1 MGMFHWVSLCSNTLN
16 SKSLH
21 TSYFFH
27 FCSFT
32 ETSKEKKTK
41 VDPKLVFPLKLWL
54 LSWLPRE
61 RKRWNSKTGL
71 PRSDDKED
79 WVQLGERKQ
88 PGSPEE
94 VTHPVNAQFFSIR
107 FPHYLGTW
115 NRLDLVTVPLTT
127 ISQKSER
134 YTRHQNRTIGIYV
147 NTSCIFHNLE
157 VLFILNGPIIKFCQL
172 KDHKDS
178 SLSHC
183 P

>member
-21 TSYFFH
+21 TLYFFH
-27 FCSFT
+27 FYSFT

-71 PRSDDKED
+71 PQSDDKED

-94 VTHPVNAQFFSIR
+94 VPHPVYAQFFQSA
-107 FPHYLGTW
+107 FPLSWGLEQAWPSAVSTDNHFTEKV
-115 NRLDLVTVPLTT
+115 NVILVIKIGPLV
-127 ISQKSER
+127 
-134 YTRHQNRTIGIYV
+134 YT
-147 NTSCIFHNLE
+147 
-157 VLFILNGPIIKFCQL
+157 
-172 KDHKDS
+172 
-178 SLSHC
+178 
-183 P
+183 

>member
-1 MGMFHWVSLCSNTLN
+1 MLTVRTRVKDYNSLLYTVGRSTIFVQQRRDSVDLICHRICASMGMFHWVSLCSNTLN
-16 SKSLH
+16 SESLH

-41 VDPKLVFPLKLWL
+41 VDPKLVFPVKLWL

-71 PRSDDKED
+71 PQSDDKED

-94 VTHPVNAQFFSIR
+94 VPARFMRNFFQSA
-107 FPHYLGTW
+107 FPTILGPGTG
-115 NRLDLVTVPLTT
+115 LT
-127 ISQKSER
+127 
-134 YTRHQNRTIGIYV
+134 
-147 NTSCIFHNLE
+147 
-157 VLFILNGPIIKFCQL
+157 
-172 KDHKDS
+172 
-178 SLSHC
+178 
-183 P
+183 